1 MNDQQQTIIDEK
13 LQGEE
18 VSALVA
24 LANIRAAVG
33 GTEGRL
39 TNGELVERCRDL
51 CAEVKRL
58 REGVEGCLRENAH
71 LADGDDC
78 TLRAL
83 KDLLKS

>member
-33 GTEGRL
+33 DEEGRL

-51 CAEVKRL
+51 YAEVKRL
-58 REGVEGCLRENAH
+58 HEGVEECLRENAH

-83 KDLLKS
+83 KNLI

>member
-1 MNDQQQTIIDEK
+1 MNDQQQTPVDEVV
-13 LQGEE
+13 QAEE
-18 VSALVA
+18 VSALVT

-33 GTEGRL
+33 DTEGRL

-78 TLRAL
+78 TLREL
-83 KDLLKS
+83 KALLKS

>member
-33 GTEGRL
+33 DTEGRL
-39 TNGELVERCRDL
+39 TNGELVERCRGLLAD
-51 CAEVKRL
+51 VGRL
-58 REGVEGCLRENAH
+58 RGGVAECLRQNAH

-78 TLRAL
+78 TLRSL